1 MKKQTTTLTEKVYH
15 EILNDITGGVYSLSD
30 YITEKEL
37 MERHGVSRAPVR
49 EALIQLQSDRVI
61 KSIPRHGYRIDRPG
75 EEEYRNIVDFRIKLE
90 CGFLRTGHRTI
101 TNEKIRQLRRICD
114 QYSQTEKKDFITLW
128 QMNTKFHCELFS
140 SYGNDYALHVLHEA
154 ISRQFLN
161 YVEIAMEAFPEAD
174 LHYAVLDYLEK
185 GNIQTAATLLEA
197 DIGKI
202 VTPG

>member
-15 EILNDITGGVYSLSD
+15 EIVNDITSGVYSLSD

-49 EALIQLQSDRVI
+49 EALIQLQSDRFI
-61 KSIPRHGYRIDRPG
+61 KSIPRHGYRIDRPS
-75 EEEYRNIVDFRIKLE
+75 EEEYRDIVEFRTKLE
-90 CGFLRTGHRTI
+90 CGFLKSGHRMI

-114 QYSQTEKKDFITLW
+114 RYTSTEKKDYISLW
-128 QMNTKFHCELFS
+128 HTNSEFHCGLFA
-140 SYGNDYALHVLHEA
+140 SYGNDYALHVLQEA

-202 VTPG
+202 VFLD